1 MHSTKNWMISIVDS
15 YAVYSNSLLS
25 IILLSL
31 SYKNNC
37 SFDKLLASCILIPR
51 YYNRFIP
58 WKRAGNYVSKL
69 IKKSKRRKITRPRR
83 KNFKKSNKNRIEK
96 VKEKEKGPRNS
107 KKMYR
112 LIHSRIQRTMTG
124 RPVKAKIK
132 TNRTQLKK

>member
-37 SFDKLLASCILIPR
+37 SFDKLQASCLLIPK
-51 YYNRFIP
+51 YYNKFIP
-58 WKRAGNYVSKL
+58 WKRARNYVSKL
-69 IKKSKRRKITRPRR
+69 IKNSKRRKITRPRR
-83 KNFKKSNKNRIEK
+83 KNFKKSNKNRIKK
-96 VKEKEKGPRNS
+96 VKEKGPRNS
-107 KKMYR
+107 KRMYR